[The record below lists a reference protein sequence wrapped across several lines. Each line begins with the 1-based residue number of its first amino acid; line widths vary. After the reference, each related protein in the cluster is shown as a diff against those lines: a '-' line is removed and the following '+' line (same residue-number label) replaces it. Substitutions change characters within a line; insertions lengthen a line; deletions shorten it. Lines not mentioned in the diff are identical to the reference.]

1 MEETKNLTACPS
13 CALPILADFYY
24 CPNCGKGLRPKAIS
38 VSVVKQIGVYLLSFF
53 LAPLGLYP
61 AFKYLRQPD
70 PKTKMI
76 GWIAVILT
84 FIGISITIYMFANF
98 MQQVSSTLDSIGGG
112 QYTGF

>member
-1 MEETKNLTACPS
+1 MEENKNLTACPS
-13 CALPILADFYY
+13 CSLPVLADFYY
-24 CPNCGKGLRPKAIS
+24 CPNCSKQLRSKPIK
-38 VSVVKQIGVYLLSFF
+38 VSALKQIGVYLLSFF

-84 FIGISITIYMFANF
+84 FVGISITIYVFAGF
-98 MQQVSSTLDSIGGG
+98 MQSVSKTLDQLGNG
-112 QYTGF
+112 QYTGL